1 LPTKKQVNLPLSEGY
16 IVADPMKCAG
26 CIACMLACSLVHE
39 GVTNPSLSRIQIVQS
54 SFRPFPED
62 IYIHLCRQCANPL
75 CAKACPTGALHVDTA
90 HGNLRVIDESACD
103 GCRQCIEACPFK
115 PARII
120 WQPDRRVC
128 VKCDLCLHA
137 PYWDEQGGPAG
148 KQACVEVCPMRAL
161 AVTTK
166 VPNQKGDEGYWVNLR
181 NKHWEW
187 LGFLTSQTGA
197 PERQR

>member
-1 LPTKKQVNLPLSEGY
+1 MPSKKKVKLPLSEGY

-39 GVTNPSLSRIQIVQS
+39 GVTNPSLSRIQVVQS

-62 IYIHLCRQCANPL
+62 IYIQLCHHCANPL
-75 CAKACPTGALHVDTA
+75 CAKACPTGALHIDTA
-90 HGNLRVIDESACD
+90 HGNLRLIDESTCD
-103 GCRQCIEACPFK
+103 GCRQCVEACPFK
-115 PARII
+115 PTRII
-120 WQPDRRVC
+120 WNPDKGVC

-137 PYWDEQGGPAG
+137 PYWDEQGGPEG

-161 AVTTK
+161 AFTTK
-166 VPNQKGDEGYWVNLR
+166 VPSQKGEEGYLVNLR

-187 LGFLTSQTGA
+187 LGFMTSQMGA
-197 PERQR
+197 PERQK